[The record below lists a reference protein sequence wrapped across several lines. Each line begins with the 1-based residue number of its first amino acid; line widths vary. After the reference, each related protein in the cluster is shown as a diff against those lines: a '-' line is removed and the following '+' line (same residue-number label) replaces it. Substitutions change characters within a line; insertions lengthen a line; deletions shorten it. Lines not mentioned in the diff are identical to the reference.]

1 MNSLEAGQ
9 THPLVAAVI
18 PPHYN
23 VCMCIDV
30 SQVNSQYAL
39 ERQMGHIQQRVEKV
53 TLKILSLD
61 ESMIQI
67 YCSPDFG
74 APKFI
79 ARVLLDCSL
88 LPWSQISFS
97 FH

>member
-1 MNSLEAGQ
+1 MLASPQQSVNSLAAGQ
-9 THPLVAAVI
+9 THPLVAAAI

-23 VCMCIDV
+23 VYMCIDV

-39 ERQMGHIQQRVEKV
+39 ERQMDHMQQRAEKV

-67 YCSPDFG
+67 HSSRFWSSQMYCQSF
-74 APKFI
+74 
-79 ARVLLDCSL
+79 ARL
-88 LPWSQISFS
+88 
-97 FH
+97 